1 MTRVRTSARARW
13 CGVVIAL
20 GIASGLTSS
29 RDSVP
34 TEHGTLVIDFAK
46 LLPSLFPALS
56 AQSSIVTGSDGNTCT
71 NGDVNS
77 GNQVTI
83 TIERLAGRTT
93 GGTEVV
99 FSEDSRS
106 VNLLGAPG
114 TTLADRF
121 FEGLEVPA
129 GEYDRLN
136 IRRGSQ
142 FIYKGAVQCV
152 IGGQTRYYH
161 SNGNPDPPSPFVTT
175 SLAAA
180 SAAAVSTT
188 VTVGGDTDFP
198 LSVNYTI
205 VENQTTV
212 VNIAFDPTVAVYDV
226 GGGAHAVFPG
236 SNATGAQAQ

>member
-20 GIASGLTSS
+20 GIASGLTSF

-34 TEHGTLVIDFAK
+34 TKHGTLVIDFAK
-46 LLPSLFPALS
+46 LVPSLFPALL
-56 AQSSIVTGSDGNTCT
+56 AQSIVTGSDGNICT

-83 TIERLAGRTT
+83 TIVRLAGRTT

-99 FSEDSRS
+99 FSEDDRS

-121 FEGLEVPA
+121 FEDLEVPA
-129 GEYDRLN
+129 GEYDRLD
-136 IRRGSQ
+136 ITRGSQ
-142 FIYKGAVQCV
+142 FIYTGAVQCV

-161 SNGNPDPPSPFVTT
+161 SNGSADPPSPFVTT

-180 SAAAVSTT
+180 AAAAVSTT
-188 VTVGGDTDFP
+188 VTVGGDTDFQ

-205 VENQTTV
+205 VSNQTTV
-212 VNIAFDPTVAVYDV
+212 INIAFDPTLAVYDV
-226 GGGAHAVFPG
+226 GGAHAIFPG